1 MAKRAVALIFLIRE
15 QPPLYAD
22 VSSLPWSLLDHQ
34 PRAEALCPVQ
44 SPVYSSSSGSTGQHA
59 RQDTL
64 VLAISRRCSRK
75 QASRRRPLRHAPHAE
90 SPRRQ
95 ERTRHGRVAPGPSR
109 PCAAGGESDAARVL
123 DGLSARRREQG
134 CAHPIFVQEPRA
146 RDAER
151 LGSTHQEGELGFR
164 EARTGR
170 RYHTRIILDYSVL
183 PDTLISTS
191 LSARSCPQRASSAA
205 AVPVAV
211 EPSLPVR
218 LDLEVVLEL

>member
-1 MAKRAVALIFLIRE
+1 MGAREHASDTLPSLAVAHGNKRVAAGRFGM
-15 QPPLYAD
+15 
-22 VSSLPWSLLDHQ
+22 LLML
-34 PRAEALCPVQ
+34 RVPVDK
-44 SPVYSSSSGSTGQHA
+44 S
-59 RQDTL
+59 
-64 VLAISRRCSRK
+64 AI
-75 QASRRRPLRHAPHAE
+75 
-90 SPRRQ
+90 
-95 ERTRHGRVAPGPSR
+95 ERDRHGRVAPGPSR
-109 PCAAGGESDAARVL
+109 PCAAGWERAETRRAYCVYSL
-123 DGLSARRREQG
+123 DGLSARRRERG

-151 LGSTHQEGELGFR
+151 GSTHQEGGLGFR

>member
-1 MAKRAVALIFLIRE
+1 M
-15 QPPLYAD
+15 
-22 VSSLPWSLLDHQ
+22 SSLPWSLLDHQ

-44 SPVYSSSSGSTGQHA
+44 SPVYSSSSGSTLHGTRA
-59 RQDTL
+59 RVKTPWSL
-64 VLAISRRCSRK
+64 PSLAV
-75 QASRRRPLRHAPHAE
+75 A
-90 SPRRQ
+90 
-95 ERTRHGRVAPGPSR
+95 HGNKRVAAGRFGMLLMLRVPVDKSARYTVVSPLGRAGPA
-109 PCAAGGESDAARVL
+109 PPAGRDAARVL
-123 DGLSARRREQG
+123 DGLSARRRERG